1 MARRGPKFVKDRPP
15 DQTAV
20 ESDWRLFIAI
30 PMPVHI
36 QQQVARY
43 TAALSAHNWPVRWV
57 GADSAHL
64 TLHFVGD
71 TAPERGE
78 LLRMGLSGAVANHGP
93 FSLTTAGLGVFPHI
107 GQPRVL
113 WLGLS
118 GDTARLI
125 ALQTDIGRQLA
136 KLDFEVDL
144 RPPHPHVTLG
154 RVRDDP
160 PANLGAQVQAA
171 FSSPALAAAEAD
183 TDGEFTITEVLL
195 MRSFVERGGAR
206 HEAVARYRLT

>member
-30 PMPVHI
+30 PLPERI
-36 QQQVARY
+36 QEQVARY
-43 TAALSAHNWPVRWV
+43 SATLSSHDWPVRWV

-71 TAPERGE
+71 TPPERGE
-78 LLRMGLSGAVANHGP
+78 LLRMGLPIAVAK
-93 FSLTTAGLGVFPHI
+93 LALGVFPHF

-113 WLGLS
+113 WLGLT
-118 GDTARLI
+118 GETERLI
-125 ALQTDIGRQLA
+125 ALQAEIGRQLA
-136 KLDFEVDL
+136 KLDFEVDM
-144 RPPHPHVTLG
+144 RPPHPRITLG
-154 RVRDDP
+154 RVRDNP

-171 FSSPALAAAEAD
+171 YADPAFAAMNAD
-183 TDGEFTITEVLL
+183 ADGTFTVSEVHLV
-195 MRSFVERGGAR
+195 RSFIERGGAR
-206 HEAVARYRLT
+206 HEIVTRCRLAQPNS